1 MTTDT
6 PAPVTPT
13 RQRHT
18 LSMFKGIA
26 LNIGG
31 MLIFLAI
38 VLITDNI
45 FLATAIGMVTT
56 LAGVVWQKTH
66 HKPIDSM
73 QWLSLGLTALLG
85 TTTLLTHDARFV
97 QLKPTIVHAC
107 IGAYMLRPGWTAPLL
122 PEPIRHL
129 ISRRL
134 LIGWGYVWAAAMFAL
149 AGSFLFVAQRFDQRT
164 WAAYVSIAPLAVIAV
179 LTAVGIPLF
188 IAAARRTK
196 RATLRC
202 RPRSDGTAAGRRSDI
217 AQCRSALRE
226 RSDSR

>member
-6 PAPVTPT
+6 PVTTAPSVAK
-13 RQRHT
+13 RRHT

-26 LNIGG
+26 LNMSG
-31 MLIFLAI
+31 MLLFLAV

-45 FLATAIGMVTT
+45 FLATAIGIVVS
-56 LAGVVWQKTH
+56 LATVVWQKIH
-66 HKPIDSM
+66 HQPIESM

-85 TTTLLTHDARFV
+85 TTTLLTRDARFV

-107 IGAYMLRPGWTAPLL
+107 IGVYMLRPGWTAPLL

-134 LIGWGYVWAAAMFAL
+134 LVGWGYVWAVAMFAL
-149 AGSFLFVAQRFDQRT
+149 AGSCLLVAQHFDQRT

-196 RATLRC
+196 RATLPR
-202 RPRSDGTAAGRRSDI
+202 RPR
-217 AQCRSALRE
+217 
-226 RSDSR
+226 